1 MSYELPFSSVMPFR
15 TGCSEGRQ
23 AAVSRFW
30 LIRNSMTTRLE
41 EDEGNDSK
49 AS

>member
-1 MSYELPFSSVMPFR
+1 MSYELPVSSVMPFR

-23 AAVSRFW
+23 AAVFRFW
-30 LIRNSMTTRLE
+30 LIRNSRTTRLE
-41 EDEGNDSK
+41 EDGDIDSE